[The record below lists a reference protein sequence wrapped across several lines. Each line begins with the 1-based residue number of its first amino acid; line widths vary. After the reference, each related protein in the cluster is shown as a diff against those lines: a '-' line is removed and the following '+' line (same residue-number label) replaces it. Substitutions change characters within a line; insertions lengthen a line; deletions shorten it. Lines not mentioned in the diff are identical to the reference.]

1 MEGSGMADRRG
12 SSTFRQGTLPM
23 DETYVA
29 APSRNTDID
38 KVDDMPTDFLG
49 REYETFPAPE
59 PLQQHGPARVIAM
72 CNQKGGVGKTCLLYT
87 SDAAD
92 E

>member
-1 MEGSGMADRRG
+1 
-12 SSTFRQGTLPM
+12 M

-72 CNQKGGVGKTCLLYT
+72 CNQKGGVGKTTNSLPAGEPAQLHEKQLLRMYYVLA
-87 SDAAD
+87 S
-92 E
+92 EL